1 MQKKKSTVLP
11 ADVETWPLS
20 AMVQLGDVFVASVAT
35 CTDTGLLLSPNLELR
50 EQRFSAHLW
59 SFHPA
64 FVSSQLFPHKPSLTP
79 SLSSCPSHSSPLF
92 NTAPV
97 SCFLLLE
104 EAPCSPGP
112 CIPQPCSPSHNNVT
126 AQCPDPQSPPPLWPE
141 GSSYPG
147 IPLPREDFSELG
159 LLCRDGT
166 GRTRTFRRQNRP
178 ECTDSLLPHGCAWRP
193 SCGSSQCCSIAG
205 SA

>member
-1 MQKKKSTVLP
+1 MGPCVLASELVWADLCVRGKVKVLDHSLGLLMPRASGEGVQKKKSTVLP

-20 AMVQLGDVFVASVAT
+20 AMVRLGDVFVASVAT

-112 CIPQPCSPSHNNVT
+112 CSPQPCSPSHNNVT
-126 AQCPDPQSPPPLWPE
+126 AQCPDP
-141 GSSYPG
+141 
-147 IPLPREDFSELG
+147 
-159 LLCRDGT
+159 
-166 GRTRTFRRQNRP
+166 
-178 ECTDSLLPHGCAWRP
+178 
-193 SCGSSQCCSIAG
+193 
-205 SA
+205 